1 AYVGPAGAIVDLPFL
16 ETCFKAGLLNY
27 WSAVTVHPYRHH
39 EPESA
44 AAEFRALRL
53 LIHRYAPRG
62 KHIPVIAGEWGYS
75 SAWEGI
81 SEQQQAKLLAREWL
95 NNLANEV
102 ALSIWY
108 DWHDDGTDLHDQEA
122 HFGIVHHSYDGS
134 HDPVYSPK
142 PSYLAVQTLTRT
154 LQGYRFN

>member
-1 AYVGPAGAIVDLPFL
+1 
-16 ETCFKAGLLNY
+16 
-27 WSAVTVHPYRHH
+27 
-39 EPESA
+39 
-44 AAEFRALRL
+44 
-53 LIHRYAPRG
+53 
-62 KHIPVIAGEWGYS
+62 
-75 SAWEGI
+75 
-81 SEQQQAKLLAREWL
+81 L

-134 HDPVYSPK
+134 RDPVYSPK

-154 LQGYRFN
+154 LQGYRFNKRLALPGPDDYALLFTRNGRVRLAAWTSSQSTHKVTIPASPGRFRVTSCTGERPAAVSADAHGLALVLSDAPQYLEP